1 MSRSDRTWML
11 EGLDSLS
18 LRERQFSVIEGEII
32 ELGSLLFAGQDST
45 STVHLRE

>member
-18 LRERQFSVIEGEII
+18 LRERQFSVIEGGIVEP
-32 ELGSLLFAGQDST
+32 GSLLFAGRDST
-45 STVHLRE
+45 SAVHLGK